1 MRLVQ
6 GLWIVE
12 RLGLSLGQAC
22 KQCVQDCY
30 GAEYPSNEFH
40 NSKQHFDPPPP
51 ISLHVFVY
59 IASIQSGPLYAIP
72 TNSICSL
79 EYRWATQFS
88 YLWQTILLVSLVSK
102 FSDEGF
108 PSAASTIILPAAL
121 RLQGYKW
128 RGHDNSL
135 LPYIYAL
142 LIYAAT
148 LGITGNPWPQ

>member
-6 GLWIVE
+6 GLWLVE

-40 NSKQHFDPPPP
+40 NSVLTPPPP
-51 ISLHVFVY
+51 PLYFCMSLC
-59 IASIQSGPLYAIP
+59 IASIQSGPPYAIP
-72 TNSICSL
+72 MNSICSL
-79 EYRWATQFS
+79 EYRWATKYS
-88 YLWQTILLVSLVSK
+88 YPWQTILLVSLVSK

-108 PSAASTIILPAAL
+108 PSTASTIILPAAL